1 MNIKTQ
7 IKMVLTMND
16 RQLNRAADR
25 AAMMCGLTCPECN
38 SADTESNGY
47 TEFRCDACDHRWG
60 CEGGEWYGIKV
71 AA

>member
-25 AAMMCGLTCPECN
+25 AAIDRK
-38 SADTESNGY
+38 S
-47 TEFRCDACDHRWG
+47 
-60 CEGGEWYGIKV
+60 V
-71 AA
+71 V